1 MSRLNRCGV
10 VLAAVAPTA
19 GFLLVLFASP
29 VANAD
34 GVCEK
39 GNRDT
44 TAAERSTMT
53 NALETVRAA
62 LPQAPDGW
70 VIGGYEEISV
80 PDSICSDFEDTPWPS
95 GFSRL
100 YNRVDDAAAREQA
113 MAEAAAA
120 MQADMAAKQPRMDA
134 LIAKGQEVNAALV
147 EAVQSGDQ
155 ARIAALD
162 SELKQVQAEIE
173 GLYTDSSRQSQL
185 DAIGAAEMQ
194 DRIMQIAVQLNARS
208 STSDEMQSSEVPPGA
223 SFAFRGQTTD
233 GGVTNGHALVL
244 FGEWQ
249 TREENILESGKRR
262 DVSSA
267 AAHAISVTVTADP
280 ARLDTLLAAIDF
292 EAIAALV
299 E

>member
-1 MSRLNRCGV
+1 MSRQSRYGL
-10 VLAAVAPTA
+10 VLPAVAPTA
-19 GFLLVLFASP
+19 IILLELFAGP
-29 VANAD
+29 VANAN

-53 NALETVRAA
+53 NALETVKAA

-70 VIGGYEEISV
+70 VIGGHEEISV
-80 PDSICSDFEDTPWPS
+80 PGSICLDFEDTPWPS
-95 GFSRL
+95 DFSRL
-100 YNRVDDAAAREQA
+100 YNRVDDAAEREQA

-120 MQADMAAKQPRMDA
+120 VQADMAAKQPRMDA
-134 LIAKGQEVNAALV
+134 LIAKAQEVNAALV
-147 EAVQSGDQ
+147 EAMQNGDQ
-155 ARIAALD
+155 ARIDALG
-162 SELKQVQAEIE
+162 SELTQVQAEIE
-173 GLYTDSSRQSQL
+173 SLYTDSSRQSQL
-185 DAIGAAEMQ
+185 DAVGAAEMQ
-194 DRIMQIAVQLNARS
+194 DRTMQISVQLNARS
-208 STSDEMQSSEVPPGA
+208 SDSSDMQSSEVLPGA

-233 GGVTNGHALVL
+233 GGVTNARALVL
-244 FGEWQ
+244 FGDWQ
-249 TREENILESGKRR
+249 TREGEILESGKRR
-262 DVSSA
+262 GVSSA